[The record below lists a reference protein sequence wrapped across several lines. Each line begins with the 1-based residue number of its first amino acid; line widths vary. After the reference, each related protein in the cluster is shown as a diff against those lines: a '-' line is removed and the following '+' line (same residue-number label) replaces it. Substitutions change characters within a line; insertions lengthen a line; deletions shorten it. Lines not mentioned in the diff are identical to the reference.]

1 MTEVPEHLLQRSR
14 ERRAALGLGG
24 GGGDDAPGAP
34 DEATSASPASTAAAT
49 PAPAAPAPVPAAP
62 AAPPPPPPPP
72 PPYVTAA
79 MSRPKIPVW
88 ALPVLAMLPI
98 WAIVYAGVLFVPEE
112 GITDPVLLEGQG
124 VFDQSCASC
133 HGNEGGGGVGRPLNA
148 GQVVLT
154 FPDPADHIAFVREG
168 SPPEGT
174 PYGSADRPDGQH
186 IARETPGGAM
196 PPFGETLS
204 EEELLA
210 VVRYEREILGGETE
224 SVLAS
229 GEGVPEEGAPEEG
242 APEEGAPAAE
252 GGEGSPD
259 APVEE
264 GGSQDAPPA
273 PEAEAEGGNVGG
285 EAEGGAG
292 SEGESRGG
300 EG

>member
-24 GGGDDAPGAP
+24 GGDASGDSA
-34 DEATSASPASTAAAT
+34 EATSAAPAPTASAT
-49 PAPAAPAPVPAAP
+49 PAPAAAAPPPAAP

-79 MSRPKIPVW
+79 LSRPKIPVW

-124 VFDQSCASC
+124 IFDQSCASC

-148 GQVVLT
+148 GEVVLT
-154 FPDPADHIAFVREG
+154 FPDPADHIAFVAEG

-174 PYGSADRPDGQH
+174 PYGNPDRPGGQH
-186 IARETPGGAM
+186 ISRETGGAM
-196 PPFGETLS
+196 PPFGETLT

-229 GEGVPEEGAPEEG
+229 GEGVPEEGAP
-242 APEEGAPAAE
+242 AAE

-259 APVEE
+259 APVED
-264 GGSQDAPPA
+264 GGGQGPPA

-292 SEGESRGG
+292 SEGETRGG

>member
-24 GGGDDAPGAP
+24 GDDASGSPA
-34 DEATSASPASTAAAT
+34 EATSATPAPTAAAT
-49 PAPAAPAPVPAAP
+49 AAPAAPAPAPTAP

-148 GQVVLT
+148 GEVVLT
-154 FPDPADHIAFVREG
+154 FPDPADHIAFVAEG

-174 PYGSADRPDGQH
+174 PYGNPDRPGGQH

-196 PPFGETLS
+196 PPFGETLT

-229 GEGVPEEGAPEEG
+229 GGGAPEEG
-242 APEEGAPAAE
+242 TPEEGAPAAE

-264 GGSQDAPPA
+264 GGGQGPPA

>member
-24 GGGDDAPGAP
+24 DDAGA
-34 DEATSASPASTAAAT
+34 SAPAESSPAT
-49 PAPAAPAPVPAAP
+49 PAPTEAAPAAPAPAPVPAAP

-79 MSRPKIPVW
+79 MTRPKVPMW

-112 GITDPVLLEGQG
+112 GITDPVLQEGQG
-124 VFDQSCASC
+124 IFDQSCASC

-148 GQVVLT
+148 GEVVLT
-154 FPDPADHIAFVREG
+154 FPDPADHIAFVATG

-174 PYGSADRPDGQH
+174 PYGNPDRPGGQH

-196 PPFGETLS
+196 PPFGESLT
-204 EEELLA
+204 EEEILA

-224 SVLAS
+224 SALAS
-229 GEGVPEEGAPEEG
+229 GEGAPETDAEGAGEEGEGAP
-242 APEEGAPAAE
+242 PA
-252 GGEGSPD
+252 
-259 APVEE
+259 
-264 GGSQDAPPA
+264 
-273 PEAEAEGGNVGG
+273 EAEAEGGDTG
-285 EAEGGAG
+285 EGQGGAG
-292 SEGESRGG
+292 AGEETTGRSEG
-300 EG
+300 